1 MTVPPPRDRPP
12 AAAVATTRFARL
24 SHRQWENSVR
34 DLLRLPAVPGLSAK
48 FSTDAAGTFTSGEVL
63 SVSDNLRADYQTAAE
78 VVAQKVAQDPAALAR
93 IAAPGSGKDRIVAF
107 IRDFGLRAYRRPLDD
122 QENTAFLALF
132 QQGATLVPGVDPFA
146 AGVQL
151 TIEAMLQSPHFLYRT
166 ELGGGAGR
174 QRLGPYEIAAK
185 LSYALVGTMPDDALF
200 MAAGG
205 GALANDDQ
213 VVAQAERLLGK
224 GGDPA
229 VTFHDELFRLDGL
242 TSDIEKDATR
252 FPEFKPTWRDSI
264 RKESTLF
271 LADVFASGQGL
282 AELLTAPHT
291 FVDPVLAS
299 LYGVSAPPGQAFARV
314 ELDPKQRAGF
324 LTQIGFLARSG
335 ETESDPI
342 LRGAFINQRLLC
354 LDLEPPPGATSN
366 IAEPPASARTNRE
379 RVTAITSPAMC
390 AACHH
395 TVINP
400 AGFAFENYDALGRYR
415 TTEGGQPVNAADTY
429 EFASGARSFANGLE
443 LSRLLA
449 ESPEVHQCYARGWFS
464 FLEGRSAR
472 PEDEPFV
479 SWLAGRSLG
488 ERASLKSMAL
498 AVVTDGSF
506 LTRLP

>member
-1 MTVPPPRDRPP
+1 RPDHRRPVGGCGHAAGAPSLRWPGGRGRALRPRARRRRDRRAGGGARVTLRPGSRREKSIRRGGPTQTTGVDRSHRHLLTRGPFFLLLAVSACVGSIPGGGSGDEGAPGGGAGGSPPRSGGGGPRPPGMTVPPPRDRPP

-264 RKESTLF
+264 RKES
-271 LADVFASGQGL
+271 
-282 AELLTAPHT
+282 
-291 FVDPVLAS
+291 
-299 LYGVSAPPGQAFARV
+299 
-314 ELDPKQRAGF
+314 
-324 LTQIGFLARSG
+324 
-335 ETESDPI
+335 
-342 LRGAFINQRLLC
+342 
-354 LDLEPPPGATSN
+354 
-366 IAEPPASARTNRE
+366 
-379 RVTAITSPAMC
+379 
-390 AACHH
+390 
-395 TVINP
+395 
-400 AGFAFENYDALGRYR
+400 
-415 TTEGGQPVNAADTY
+415 
-429 EFASGARSFANGLE
+429 
-443 LSRLLA
+443 
-449 ESPEVHQCYARGWFS
+449 
-464 FLEGRSAR
+464 
-472 PEDEPFV
+472 
-479 SWLAGRSLG
+479 
-488 ERASLKSMAL
+488 
-498 AVVTDGSF
+498 
-506 LTRLP
+506 